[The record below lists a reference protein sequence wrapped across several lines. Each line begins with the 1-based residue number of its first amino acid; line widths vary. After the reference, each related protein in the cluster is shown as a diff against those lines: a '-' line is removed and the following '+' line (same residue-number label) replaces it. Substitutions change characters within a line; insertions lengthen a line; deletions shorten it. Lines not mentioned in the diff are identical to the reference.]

1 MNTEERQL
9 AEMLHRVT
17 PEPPRGVTVEDVA
30 FRLAGEPGRKPRPR
44 RGFSLSSVFRG
55 GHGWTPVLAALSVFV
70 IAGASAGIAT
80 VATSHHGRG
89 GAPSDGTPPAT
100 ASMSSSPPATSGAQ
114 PLRVAGGMW
123 GAELINRQSFNQG
136 SLAGS
141 GNSLYAVGDGS
152 LARINLATGA
162 ILRTTPYHPPLLSRP
177 VIVGNMAWAVS
188 SYSGGTIVLQGYDTS
203 TLARVATVQV
213 PAIGGV
219 SVEAAGVLAAGPDG
233 KLYVAAGD
241 TVATVDP
248 ASRQVT
254 HRIFLTGG
262 RATSVAVSPDGSK
275 LYVGVAPSGSFRLL
289 TYDLATDR
297 VVASSRMSASGGN
310 LLATA
315 GGVWGTTGSGMSEWV
330 WFAPGGNLAKSF
342 RVSQGA
348 GGGLVSLP
356 VYSGGV
362 VWVGGTHELVCA
374 SPATGHAL
382 ARTSIPADHNS
393 AEYFDSPIVLSNGHA
408 YALYQDEAAQL
419 AGVASLTPPAACK
432 VLARGG
438 RPPGT
443 PRSRG
448 GYPPPR
454 SPWARH
460 PLRGRRGTRWRSVAE
475 RPPA

>member
-1 MNTEERQL
+1 VNTEERQL

-30 FRLAGEPGRKPRPR
+30 FRLASEPGRKPRPG
-44 RGFSLSSVFRG
+44 RGSLWHSVFRG
-55 GHGWTPVLAALSVFV
+55 GHGWTPVLAALSVFA

-80 VATSHHGRG
+80 VATSHHGRS
-89 GAPSDGTPPAT
+89 GAPSDGTPPTT
-100 ASMSSSPPATSGAQ
+100 ASVSGSPSPTSPTQTSAGQ

-123 GAELINRQSFNQG
+123 GAELINRESFNQG
-136 SLAGS
+136 SLASS
-141 GNSLYAVGDGS
+141 GDALFAVGDGS
-152 LARINLATGA
+152 LARIDLATGA
-162 ILRTTPYHPPLLSRP
+162 VIRTTPYHPPLLSRP
-177 VIVGNMAWAVS
+177 VIVGNTAWAVS
-188 SYSGGTIVLQGYDTS
+188 SYSGGNIVLQGYDTR
-203 TLARVATVQV
+203 TLARVATVPV

-219 SVEAAGVLAAGPDG
+219 SADAAGVLAAGPNG

-248 ASRQVT
+248 ATRQVA
-254 HRIFLTGG
+254 HRIYLTAG

-289 TYDLATDR
+289 TYDLATGR
-297 VVASSRMSASGGN
+297 VAASSRMSASGGN

-315 GGVWGTTGSGMSEWV
+315 GGVWGSTGTGMSEWV
-330 WFAPGGNLAKSF
+330 WFAPGGDLAKSF

-362 VWVGGTHELVCA
+362 VWVGGTRELVCA

-382 ARTSIPADHNS
+382 ARTSIPADHNA
-393 AEYFDSPIVLSNGHA
+393 AEYFDSPIVLSSGHA

-419 AGVASLTPPAACK
+419 AGVASLTPPAACS
-432 VLARGG
+432 G
-438 RPPGT
+438 
-443 PRSRG
+443 
-448 GYPPPR
+448 
-454 SPWARH
+454 
-460 PLRGRRGTRWRSVAE
+460 
-475 RPPA
+475 

>member
-30 FRLAGEPGRKPRPR
+30 FRLASQPGREPRSH
-44 RGFSLSSVFRG
+44 RGFSLRSVFRG
-55 GHGWTPVLAALSVFV
+55 GHGWTPVLAALSVFA

-100 ASMSSSPPATSGAQ
+100 ASVSSSPPASPSQSATSAGQ

-123 GAELINRQSFNQG
+123 DAELINRQSFNQG
-136 SLAGS
+136 SLASS
-141 GNSLYAVGDGS
+141 GDALYAVGDGS
-152 LARINLATGA
+152 LARIDLATGA
-162 ILRTTPYHPPLLSRP
+162 IRRTTPYSPPLLSRP
-177 VIVGNMAWAVS
+177 VIVGNTAWAVS
-188 SYSGGTIVLQGYDTS
+188 SYSGGNIVLRGYDTS
-203 TLARVATVQV
+203 TLARVATVSV

-219 SVEAAGVLAAGPDG
+219 SVDAAGVLAAGPDG

-248 ASRQVT
+248 AAGQVT
-254 HRIFLTGG
+254 HRILLTAG
-262 RATSVAVSPDGSK
+262 RASSVAVSPDGSK

-289 TYDLATDR
+289 TYDLATGR
-297 VVASSRMSASGGN
+297 VAASSRMSASGGN

-330 WFAPGGNLAKSF
+330 WFAPGGDLAKSF

-356 VYSGGV
+356 TYSGGV
-362 VWVGGTHELVCA
+362 VWVGGTRELVCA
-374 SPATGHAL
+374 SPVTGHAL

-393 AEYFDSPIVLSNGHA
+393 AEYFDSPVVLSSGHT

-419 AGVASLTPPAACK
+419 AGVASLTPPAACS
-432 VLARGG
+432 G
-438 RPPGT
+438 
-443 PRSRG
+443 
-448 GYPPPR
+448 
-454 SPWARH
+454 
-460 PLRGRRGTRWRSVAE
+460 
-475 RPPA
+475 